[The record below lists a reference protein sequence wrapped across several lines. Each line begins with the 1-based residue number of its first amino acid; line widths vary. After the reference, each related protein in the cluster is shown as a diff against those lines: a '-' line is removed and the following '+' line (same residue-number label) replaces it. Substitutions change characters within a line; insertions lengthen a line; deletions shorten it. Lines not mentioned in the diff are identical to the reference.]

1 MTTTRTR
8 GPIGLGLCILLLA
21 APGCMVTKS
30 EVQTLQSQVYTQG
43 RRIDEMRDKLDEMDS
58 QLAALSEVRTS
69 QANMHAEIEELKS
82 RLAAIQG
89 DVQTITHHGG
99 PRDTQASIA
108 QLREEV
114 DAIRLALTTQL
125 ALDIEGLDAPAAPK
139 AAPNG
144 TAPAEPQK
152 PLDTSPEAQAKTLYD
167 KALDQFKS
175 REYARAQSLWAEF
188 VTAYPKHSLVANAL
202 FWQGEAFYQMQD
214 YSRAVLAYEE
224 VIAKHSKSS
233 KYPAAL
239 LKQGMS
245 FYRLGNQKAGK
256 LVLDDLIK
264 QFPNSAEA
272 RRAKGIIEEN
282 R

>member
-1 MTTTRTR
+1 MTTRTR
-8 GPIGLGLCILLLA
+8 GPIGLGLCALLLA
-21 APGCMVTKS
+21 APGCVVSKS
-30 EVQTLQSQVYTQG
+30 EVQTLQSQVYMQG

-89 DVQTITHHGG
+89 DVQVITHHGG
-99 PRDTQASIA
+99 PKDTQATIA
-108 QLREEV
+108 QLRSEM
-114 DAIRLALTTQL
+114 DAIRLALSTQL
-125 ALDIEGLDAPAAPK
+125 AMDIEGLDPAAPMG
-139 AAPNG
+139 AAPES
-144 TAPAEPQK
+144 AAADQPQK

-167 KALDQFKS
+167 KALDQFKN

-188 VTAYPKHSLVANAL
+188 VTTYPKHSLVSNAL

-224 VIAKHSKSS
+224 VIAKHPKSG

-245 FYRLGNQKAGK
+245 FYRLGNQNAGK

-264 QFPNSAEA
+264 QYPNSAEA
-272 RRAKGIIEEN
+272 RRAKSIMEEN